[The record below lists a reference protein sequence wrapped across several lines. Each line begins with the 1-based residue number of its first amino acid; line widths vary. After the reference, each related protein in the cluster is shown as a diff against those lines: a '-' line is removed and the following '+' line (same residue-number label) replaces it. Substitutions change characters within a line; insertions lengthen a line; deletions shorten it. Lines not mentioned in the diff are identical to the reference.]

1 MENKG
6 KENKDVYYK
15 EMEKKAA
22 PLICALLHCAWH
34 SRRHQLVECL
44 ERVCDGQAV
53 GEPVKDK
60 DKIPF
65 LLTTKAYE
73 PGHNTSICALIH
85 LAGKKQRVTPK
96 ATPHCKLQTFSL
108 VPMQQIIPEP

>member
-1 MENKG
+1 M
-6 KENKDVYYK
+6 ENKDVYYK

-34 SRRHQLVECL
+34 SCRHQLVKCL

-96 ATPHCKLQTFSL
+96 TTSHCELQTFSL
-108 VPMQQIIPEP
+108 VPMQQIIAEP

>member
-1 MENKG
+1 M
-6 KENKDVYYK
+6 ENKDVYYK

-34 SRRHQLVECL
+34 SGRHQLVKCL
-44 ERVCDGQAV
+44 ERVCDGQAI
-53 GEPVKDK
+53 GEPVKT
-60 DKIPF
+60 KI
-65 LLTTKAYE
+65 TSYSSSTKAFE

-96 ATPHCKLQTFSL
+96 TTSHCELQTFSL